1 MHLLPCPIRMFNLAP
16 ITTALVAAIAII
28 FSPIVAAQK
37 VDSCSFPGVTCKTCL
52 GRWESGSSYSRSQ
65 GPCVWC
71 GSRTT
76 NTSDPGYIGT
86 CFANNGLNKYNLC
99 QQYALPV
106 YEGTSSFVCD
116 VVISPPE
123 VAGIVI
129 GVLSLVSAAMCYK
142 AATAASKP
150 RTPQY
155 KWLAFGFF
163 LPVVSVLILFC
174 LRKRGHFDSPALVH
188 SSQSSFPSVPYSSAL
203 NGSAQSA
210 AYSPQGPA
218 PPTAHTSAYGQGSAP
233 YLDTQILYAQQ
244 GYVYSQSPS
253 PAYP

>member
-1 MHLLPCPIRMFNLAP
+1 M
-16 ITTALVAAIAII
+16 
-28 FSPIVAAQK
+28 
-37 VDSCSFPGVTCKTCL
+37 
-52 GRWESGSSYSRSQ
+52 
-65 GPCVWC
+65 
-71 GSRTT
+71 
-76 NTSDPGYIGT
+76 
-86 CFANNGLNKYNLC
+86 NKYNLC
-99 QQYALPV
+99 QYYALPV
-106 YEGTSSFVCD
+106 YEGTSAFVCD
-116 VVISPPE
+116 VVLAPPE

-174 LRKRGHFDSPALVH
+174 LRKRGHFDSSALAD

-203 NGSAQSA
+203 NDSAQSA
-210 AYSPQGPA
+210 AYSPAPSPA
-218 PPTAHTSAYGQGSAP
+218 VAVDDVSSTQQYVFQNQHPALPAAHTSAYGQAGAP
-233 YLDTQILYAQQ
+233 YLDTQMLYAQQ
-244 GYVYSQSPS
+244 GYVYSQAP